1 MKFKSPFPEIKAI
14 TKKYASSALVWK
26 TTVYALAL
34 FGVIVLL
41 LLFLLLNM
49 LGGTGNIV
57 PNVPKNTVLTLDL
70 GQNYPEMRVDDLWAE
85 LSEVPQNSFYD
96 LIKAINIAAM
106 DHRVSAIVAKISETP
121 LGLAQI
127 QDLRSAL
134 EAFRSTGKKAYL
146 YSAGMGNFGG
156 GTNEYYL
163 ASAFDEIWMQPNSEI
178 GITGLNIEIPF
189 FKQLLAKFGVEAE
202 FYARHEYKNA
212 AASLVNSSFSKP
224 YREEMTKLGQGLF
237 SQMVKDIAK
246 SRNISEKDLVKLVN
260 QAPIS
265 AERGKEV
272 GLVDKVAYQTA
283 LFEHVLDKTKGTLLN
298 ISDYIYSIESNDE
311 KVPTVAFVV
320 VDGTISEGLSYTN
333 PMQGENVAGTETFM
347 KQLDDI
353 ANNKYVKAVVV
364 RVNSPGGSYTAA
376 NEMWN
381 ALENLKKKKK
391 LPIVVSMSDYAA
403 SGGYFV
409 ALAGDK
415 IIAEPSTL
423 TGSIG
428 VLGGKFVLKDLW
440 KKLNVNWGNI
450 KFGDNAG
457 VLSVNQKFSPA
468 EKRAFNASLDRVY
481 KDFTQKVSEA
491 RGISLKELD
500 KLARGR
506 VWTGSQAQA
515 KGLVDEIGGIDK
527 AVAWAKKLAN
537 IAPKSS
543 FSILYYP
550 KPKTLQEKLAEFM
563 GMEPKIAV
571 NKMISQMGLDI
582 QSVNVLQR
590 LKYDTVLPPFKLNM

>member
-34 FGVIVLL
+34 FGVVVLVL
-41 LLFLLLNM
+41 MFLLLNM
-49 LGGTGNIV
+49 LGGTGNII

-70 GQNYPEMRVDDLWAE
+70 DQNYPEMRVDDLWAE
-85 LSEVPQNSFYD
+85 LSEVPQTSFYD
-96 LIKAINIAAM
+96 LIKAINLAAL
-106 DHRVSAIVAKISETP
+106 DTRVSAIVAKVSETP

-178 GITGLNIEIPF
+178 GITGLNIEVPF
-189 FKQLLAKFGVEAE
+189 FKQLLAKIGVEAE
-202 FYARHEYKNA
+202 FYARYEYKNA
-212 AASLVNSSFSKP
+212 AASLVDSSFSKP
-224 YREEMTKLGQGLF
+224 YREEMTKLGKGLF
-237 SQMVKDIAK
+237 SQMVKDIAQ
-246 SRNISEKDLVKLVN
+246 SRNISEKNLVKLVN

-265 AERGKEV
+265 AEKGKDS

-283 LFEHVLDKTKGTLLN
+283 LFEYVLDKTKGTLLN
-298 ISDYIYSIESNDE
+298 ISDYVYSIESSEE
-311 KVPTVAFVV
+311 KVPTIAFVV
-320 VDGTISEGLSYTN
+320 MDGTISAGTSYSN
-333 PMQGENVAGTETFM
+333 PMQGENVVGTETFM
-347 KQLDDI
+347 KQLDDV

-440 KKLNVNWGNI
+440 KKLNVNWGSV
-450 KFGDNAG
+450 KFGENAG

-468 EKRAFNASLDRVY
+468 EQKVFNVSLDRVY
-481 KDFTQKVSEA
+481 KDFTQKVSDA

-506 VWTGSQAQA
+506 VWTGTQAQA
-515 KGLVDEIGGIDK
+515 NGLVDEIGGIDK

-537 IAPKSS
+537 IGPKSR

-563 GMEPKIAV
+563 GIEPQIAMNKI
-571 NKMISQMGLDI
+571 ISQMGLDI

>member
-1 MKFKSPFPEIKAI
+1 MKFKSPFPEIKTI

-26 TTVYALAL
+26 TAVYALAL
-34 FGVIVLL
+34 FGVVVLL

-49 LGGTGNIV
+49 LGETGNIV
-57 PNVPKNTVLTLDL
+57 PNVPKNAVLTLDL
-70 GQNYPEMRVDDLWAE
+70 GQNYPEMRSDDLWAE
-85 LSEVPQNSFYD
+85 LGEIPQTSFYD

-106 DHRVSAIVAKISETP
+106 DNRVSAIVAKISETP

-127 QDLRSAL
+127 QDLRASI
-134 EAFRSTGKKAYL
+134 EVFRSTGKKAYI
-146 YSAGMGNFGG
+146 YSAGMGSFGG

-189 FKQLLAKFGVEAE
+189 FKQLLNKIGVSAE

-212 AASLVNSSFSKP
+212 AASLVNSSFSQP
-224 YREEMTKLGQGLF
+224 YREEMTKLGKGLF
-237 SQMVKDIAK
+237 SQIMKDIAK

-260 QAPIS
+260 QAPLS
-265 AERGKEV
+265 AEKGKET
-272 GLVDKVAYQTA
+272 GLVDSVAYQTA
-283 LFEHVLDKTKGTLLN
+283 LFEHVLDKTKGTLFN
-298 ISDYIYSIESNDE
+298 VSDYIYGIESNDE

-320 VDGTISEGLSYTN
+320 VDGTISEGKTYSN
-333 PMQGENVAGTETFM
+333 PMQGENVVGAETFM

-381 ALENLKKKKK
+381 ALENLKKKKN

-428 VLGGKFVLKDLW
+428 VLGGKFVLKELW

-457 VLSVNQKFSPA
+457 VLSVNQEFSPA
-468 EKRAFNASLDRVY
+468 EKRVFNASLDRIY
-481 KDFTQKVSEA
+481 KDFTQKVSDA
-491 RGISLKELD
+491 RGISLKNLD

-515 KGLVDEIGGIDK
+515 NGLVDEIGGIDT

-537 IAPKSS
+537 IAPKSR

-563 GMEPKIAV
+563 GMEPKITMDKII
-571 NKMISQMGLDI
+571 NQMGLDI
-582 QSVNVLQR
+582 QSFNVLQR

>member
-1 MKFKSPFPEIKAI
+1 MNFKSPFPEIKAI
-14 TKKYASSALVWK
+14 TKKYASCDVVVK
-26 TTVYALAL
+26 TTVYAFAL
-34 FGVIVLL
+34 LGGVFLLLLIVLL
-41 LLFLLLNM
+41 NLLS
-49 LGGTGNIV
+49 GTGNFAPSV
-57 PNVPKNTVLTLDL
+57 PEKAVLTLDL
-70 GQNYPEMRVDDLWAE
+70 NQNYPEMRVDDLWAE
-85 LSEVPQNSFYD
+85 LSEVPQTSFYD

-106 DHRVSAIVAKISETP
+106 DNRVSAIVAKINETP

-134 EAFRSTGKKAYL
+134 AAFRSTGKKTYV
-146 YSAGMGNFGG
+146 YSSGMGNFGG

-178 GITGLNIEIPF
+178 GITGLNIEVPF
-189 FKQLLAKFGVEAE
+189 LKQLLGKIGVTAE

-212 AASLVNSSFSKP
+212 AASLVSSSFSKP
-224 YREEMTKLGQGLF
+224 YREEMTKLGQNLF
-237 SQMVKDIAK
+237 SQMVSDIVA
-246 SRNISEKDLVKLVN
+246 SRNLAEKSLLKLIN

-265 AERGKEV
+265 AEKGSV
-272 GLVDKVAYQTA
+272 SGLVDRLAYQPD
-283 LFEHVLDKTKGTLLN
+283 LFKYVLDKTKGTLLN
-298 ISDYIYSIESNDE
+298 MSDYVYSIESTEE
-311 KVPTVAFVV
+311 KVPTVALVV
-320 VDGTISEGLSYTN
+320 MDGTIAEGNSYSN
-333 PMQGENVAGTETFM
+333 PVQGENVVGTDTFM

-381 ALENLKKKKK
+381 ALQNLKKEKN

-440 KKLNVNWGNI
+440 KKLNVTWGSV
-450 KFGDNAG
+450 KFGENAS
-457 VLSVNQKFSPA
+457 VLSVNQTFTQA
-468 EKRAFNASLDRVY
+468 EKKVFNSSLDRVY
-481 KDFTQKVSEA
+481 KDFTQKVSDA

-506 VWTGSQAQA
+506 VWTGAQAQA
-515 KGLVDEIGGIDK
+515 NGLVDEIGGIDK

-537 IAPKSS
+537 IGPKSR

-550 KPKTLQEKLAEFM
+550 KPKTLQEKLAELM

-571 NKMISQMGLDI
+571 NKIINQLGLDI

>member
-1 MKFKSPFPEIKAI
+1 M
-14 TKKYASSALVWK
+14 
-26 TTVYALAL
+26 
-34 FGVIVLL
+34 
-41 LLFLLLNM
+41 
-49 LGGTGNIV
+49 
-57 PNVPKNTVLTLDL
+57 
-70 GQNYPEMRVDDLWAE
+70 
-85 LSEVPQNSFYD
+85 
-96 LIKAINIAAM
+96 
-106 DHRVSAIVAKISETP
+106 
-121 LGLAQI
+121 
-127 QDLRSAL
+127 
-134 EAFRSTGKKAYL
+134 
-146 YSAGMGNFGG
+146 
-156 GTNEYYL
+156 
-163 ASAFDEIWMQPNSEI
+163 
-178 GITGLNIEIPF
+178 
-189 FKQLLAKFGVEAE
+189 
-202 FYARHEYKNA
+202 
-212 AASLVNSSFSKP
+212 
-224 YREEMTKLGQGLF
+224 
-237 SQMVKDIAK
+237 
-246 SRNISEKDLVKLVN
+246 
-260 QAPIS
+260 
-265 AERGKEV
+265 
-272 GLVDKVAYQTA
+272 
-283 LFEHVLDKTKGTLLN
+283 
-298 ISDYIYSIESNDE
+298 
-311 KVPTVAFVV
+311 
-320 VDGTISEGLSYTN
+320 
-333 PMQGENVAGTETFM
+333 
-347 KQLDDI
+347 
-353 ANNKYVKAVVV
+353 KAVVV

-381 ALENLKKKKK
+381 ALDNLKKKKK

-415 IIAEPSTL
+415 IIAESSTL

-481 KDFTQKVSEA
+481 KDFTQKVSDA

>member
-14 TKKYASSALVWK
+14 TKKYASSAFVWK
-26 TTVYALAL
+26 TMVYALAL
-34 FGVIVLL
+34 FGVVVLL
-41 LLFLLLNM
+41 LLFLLLNL

-57 PNVPKNTVLTLDL
+57 PNVPKNAVLTLDL
-70 GQNYPEMRVDDLWAE
+70 NQNYPETRVDDLWAE
-85 LSEVPQNSFYD
+85 LSEVPQTSFYD
-96 LIKAINIAAM
+96 LIKAINIAAL
-106 DHRVSAIVAKISETP
+106 DNRVSAIVAKINDTP

-134 EAFRSTGKKAYL
+134 EAFRSTGKKAYI
-146 YSAGMGNFGG
+146 YSSGMGNFGG
-156 GTNEYYL
+156 GTSEYYL
-163 ASAFDEIWMQPNSEI
+163 ASAFDEIWMQPHSEI

-212 AASLVNSSFSKP
+212 AASLVSSSFSKP
-224 YREEMTKLGQGLF
+224 YREEMTKLGKSLF
-237 SQMVKDIAK
+237 SQMMNDIVR
-246 SRNISEKDLVKLVN
+246 SRNLSEKSLLKLIN
-260 QAPIS
+260 DAPIS
-265 AERGKEV
+265 AEKGSV
-272 GLVDKVAYQTA
+272 SGLVDRIAYQPD
-283 LFEHVLDKTKGTLLN
+283 LFDFVLNKTDGTLFNML
-298 ISDYIYSIESNDE
+298 DYVYSIESDE
-311 KVPTVAFVV
+311 QNLPTIAFLVL
-320 VDGTISEGLSYTN
+320 DGTIAEGISSSN
-333 PMQGENVAGTETFM
+333 PLQGENIVGTETFM

-381 ALENLKKKKK
+381 ALENLKKKKN
-391 LPIVVSMSDYAA
+391 LPIVISMGDYAA

-415 IIAEPSTL
+415 IIAEPSSL

-440 KKLNVNWGNI
+440 KKLNVNWGNV

-457 VLSVNQKFSPA
+457 VLSVNQNFSQS
-468 EKRAFNASLDRVY
+468 EKKIFNASLDRIY
-481 KDFTQKVSEA
+481 KDFTRKVSDA

-515 KGLVDEIGGIDK
+515 NGLIDEIGGIDK

-537 IAPKSS
+537 IVPKSR

-563 GMEPKIAV
+563 GMEPKISV
-571 NKMISQMGLDI
+571 NKIINQMGLDI
-582 QSVNVLQR
+582 QSINVLQR

>member
-1 MKFKSPFPEIKAI
+1 MKFKSPFPEIKAV
-14 TKKYASSALVWK
+14 TKKYATYGLVSK
-26 TTVYALAL
+26 SIVYALAL
-34 FGVIVLL
+34 FGGVALL
-41 LLFLLLNM
+41 LLVVFLNLLGEN
-49 LGGTGNIV
+49 GKFSID
-57 PNVPKNTVLTLDL
+57 VPKKTVLTLDL
-70 GQNYPEMRVDDLWAE
+70 NQNYPEMRIDDLWAE
-85 LSEVPQNSFYD
+85 LAELQQTSFYD
-96 LIKAINIAAM
+96 LIKAINLAAL
-106 DHRVSAIVAKISETP
+106 DSRVKAIVAKVNNTP

-134 EAFRSTGKKAYL
+134 EAFRSTGKKAYI
-146 YSAGMGNFGG
+146 YSSGMGSFGG

-189 FKQLLAKFGVEAE
+189 FKQLLGRIGVTAE

-212 AASLVNSSFSKP
+212 AASLVSSSFPKP
-224 YREEMTKLGQGLF
+224 YREEMTKLGQSLF
-237 SQMVKDIAK
+237 EQMLKDIAK
-246 SRNISEKDLVKLVN
+246 SRNLSEKSLLRLVN
-260 QAPIS
+260 QAPLS
-265 AERGKEV
+265 AEQGKENC
-272 GLVDKVAYQTA
+272 LIDKLAYQTT
-283 LFEHVLDKTKGTLLN
+283 LFEDVLDKTGGTLLDV
-298 ISDYIYSIESNDE
+298 SDYAYSIESGEQNI
-311 KVPTVAFVV
+311 PTVAFLVLEGNIAE
-320 VDGTISEGLSYTN
+320 GTSSSN
-333 PMQGENVAGTETFM
+333 PMQGEYIVGTETFM

-381 ALENLKKKKK
+381 ALINLKKKKN
-391 LPIVVSMSDYAA
+391 LPIVISMGDYAA

-428 VLGGKFVLKDLW
+428 VLGGKFVLEDLW

-450 KFGDNAG
+450 KFGENAG
-457 VLSVNQKFSPA
+457 VLSVNQNFSPA
-468 EKRAFNASLDRVY
+468 EKKVFNASLDRVY
-481 KDFTQKVSEA
+481 KDFTQKVSDA
-491 RGISLKELD
+491 REISLKDLD

-506 VWTGSQAQA
+506 VWTGIQAQVN
-515 KGLVDEIGGIDK
+515 GLVDEIGGIDK
-527 AVAWAKKLAN
+527 AVVWAKKLAN
-537 IAPKSS
+537 IAPKSR

-563 GMEPKIAV
+563 GMEPKIAA
-571 NKMISQMGLDI
+571 NKIINQMGLDI
-582 QSVNVLQR
+582 NSVNVLQR